1 MNLNVQ
7 EKSLLHVFQVR
18 VTEQRGSHAWYDFL
32 CLEAVTAEDLNQYFK
47 RFGEVTD
54 VYIPR
59 PSRSFAFVTFLESS
73 IVPSLY
79 GDHFINGSVIV
90 TRRSIDRISDWAF
103 VHLF

>member
-1 MNLNVQ
+1 MH
-7 EKSLLHVFQVR
+7 EPECARKVFVARLPGKQKQATCSRSSREILV
-18 VTEQRGSHAWYDFL
+18 EI
-32 CLEAVTAEDLNQYFK
+32 VTADDLNQYFK

-79 GDHFINGSVIV
+79 GDHFING
-90 TRRSIDRISDWAF
+90 
-103 VHLF
+103 

>member
-1 MNLNVQ
+1 MCK
-7 EKSLLHVFQVR
+7 KSFR
-18 VTEQRGSHAWYDFL
+18 CSSSRYDIHLIKFVDIPL
-32 CLEAVTAEDLNQYFK
+32 KSSVSQLEIVTADDLNQYFK

-79 GDHFINGSVIV
+79 GDHFING
-90 TRRSIDRISDWAF
+90 
-103 VHLF
+103 